1 MSCQVASTLQSTF
14 CILFEMA
21 KSPVMAAIYYNL
33 VLFRIGVYGI
43 HHAGFS
49 SNLIEVGGEDT
60 AIMNAIAN
68 NLANVPGWYSPLIG
82 KHARFLLSFASPLE
96 SSTTGSRRSIEV
108 IWQGSQKHGSQ
119 HFTNTCRSCFT
130 RAADRGWKTGFTHAT
145 LSLLGYLPAPR
156 GVIIRTLCKHR
167 SSARYFSGKRCC
179 EEKASVAI
187 DSYYQHENARQY

>member
-1 MSCQVASTLQSTF
+1 MFACQVASTLQSTF
-14 CILFEMA
+14 CILFGMT

-33 VLFRIGVYGI
+33 VLGVYGI

-96 SSTTGSRRSIEV
+96 SSTTGS
-108 IWQGSQKHGSQ
+108 
-119 HFTNTCRSCFT
+119 
-130 RAADRGWKTGFTHAT
+130 
-145 LSLLGYLPAPR
+145 
-156 GVIIRTLCKHR
+156 
-167 SSARYFSGKRCC
+167 
-179 EEKASVAI
+179 
-187 DSYYQHENARQY
+187 